1 MGAARAKGAGHL
13 SLQLIVSI
21 TLVVAVAAAAYV
33 VWTQT
38 TQNAAVESKVLAE
51 ARTLNTEMNAVW
63 DYIDDSQ
70 DAINYNADGTYD
82 FKGIYCSMAGKAIA
96 LRFTRNSSDYLV
108 RYVRENPRTATDA
121 PDRFEQTALNHFTT
135 GGSAEYYEMTEYE
148 GRPVFRY
155 ASVLPIKR
163 NCLQCHGGPA
173 GTADETGFLREGM
186 ELGDVAGAVS
196 IVIPV
201 KSYVRDAQR
210 EFASSV
216 VFFFILAAAI
226 ATVVFVAMRRWVAAP
241 LARANAQLE
250 AESKQKSDFLAI
262 MSHELRTPLTS
273 IIAFTDIWEKA
284 PEGGVVDQARLVAEI
299 KQNSTQLLE
308 MVNNTIDVA
317 RLEAGRL
324 EIQRE
329 ETDLLDVLG
338 AVFAVAE
345 PIALK
350 GGVRL
355 VHEIDC
361 TIPIMLTDDEA
372 LRKILMNL
380 VGNALKFTEA
390 GGTVW
395 VRALRDPS
403 AGAVVLQVEDTG
415 CGIPKADFE
424 RIFGKFSQTARDG
437 NVETGSGLG
446 LFLVRSLAEHLG
458 GTVSLAS
465 EVGRGSTFTV
475 VLPLMSC
482 EEDGEE
488 ADGPGAGTLDA
499 DELEAGK
506 RKTGDLEGEE

>member
-1 MGAARAKGAGHL
+1 MSGTKRLSAKLA
-13 SLQLIVSI
+13 
-21 TLVVAVAAAAYV
+21 LVIAVVVGVGAVAFLAWSQSNQEEAIC
-33 VWTQT
+33 
-38 TQNAAVESKVLAE
+38 SKVLAE
-51 ARTLNTEMNAVW
+51 ARTLNTEMRAVW
-63 DYIDDSQ
+63 DYIDDAQPS
-70 DAINYNADGTYD
+70 INTNADGSYD
-82 FKGIYCSMAGKAIA
+82 FKGIYCSIAGKGIA
-96 LRFTRNSSDYLV
+96 KRFTRESDNYV
-108 RYVRENPRTATDA
+108 IRYVRENPRSGTDE
-121 PDRFEQTALNHFTT
+121 PDRFEQTALNHFTV
-135 GGSAEYYEMTEYE
+135 GGSTEHYEFAEYD

-155 ASVLPIKR
+155 ASVLPIKP
-163 NCLQCHGGPA
+163 NCLACHGEPA
-173 GTADETGFLREGM
+173 GEPDETGFLREGM
-186 ELGDVAGAVS
+186 ALGDVAGAVS

-201 KSYVRDAQR
+201 ESYR
-210 EFASSV
+210 EEARGELASSV
-216 VFFFILAAAI
+216 LFFCLLVVAI
-226 ATVVFVAMRRWVAAP
+226 VAVVFIAMRRWVAAP

-262 MSHELRTPLTS
+262 MSHELRTPLAS

-284 PEGGVVDQARLVAEI
+284 PEGGPVDQARLVAEI

-317 RLEAGRL
+317 RLEAGRM
-324 EIQRE
+324 EIQCE

-338 AVFAVAE
+338 TVFAVAD

-350 GGVRL
+350 RGVRL
-355 VHEIDC
+355 EREVDY

-380 VGNALKFTEA
+380 VGNALKFTEP

-395 VRALRDPS
+395 VRALRDCA
-403 AGAVVLQVEDTG
+403 AGVVVLQVEDTG
-415 CGIPKADFE
+415 CGIPEADFE

-437 NVETGSGLG
+437 NMETGSGLG

-475 VLPLMSC
+475 VLPLTSC

-488 ADGPGAGTLDA
+488 ADGP
-499 DELEAGK
+499 EPNK
-506 RKTGDLEGEE
+506 RKTGESEGEE